1 MILRMSSKLRRISVT
16 EAARNF
22 ADLVNRAF
30 YRGETTVLVKN
41 GVPVAHISPGA
52 PTGLPASEIL
62 RRWNAGPR
70 LTESEVHAWERDI
83 AGARAALPPVR
94 DPWA

>member
-1 MILRMSSKLRRISVT
+1 MSSKLRRISVT

-41 GVPVAHISPGA
+41 GVPVAHIVPGA
-52 PTGLPASEIL
+52 PAGLAASEVL
-62 RRWNAGPR
+62 RRWNSGPR
-70 LTESEVHAWERDI
+70 LTPDEAAALGREI
-83 AGARAALPPVR
+83 ANARGALPPVR
-94 DPWA
+94 DPWE